1 MSRGGALVTG
11 SATGIGRG
19 IALALARE
27 GYDVAV
33 HYRRSAAEAEAT
45 RSEIEA
51 LGVRAITLQAD
62 VTDSGAAVMLVQ
74 ETHARSRQPRRSRQ
88 QRRQLRLRAARR
100 AVAEEWDDVF
110 ATNLDATFAT
120 CRAAVP
126 LMRAAGGGRIVNL
139 GYAGAQNLVARSN
152 LTAYAIAKTGVVLLT
167 KAIARAE
174 AANGITANVVAPG
187 VIENSATKPLRRDT
201 GRSRGTHRGGRRS
214 RRLLR
219 LSGSRVRHRPGARGR
234 RRLEPL
240 IRGATTRAPRR
251 VTRWPFID
259 AAASEHR

>member
-19 IALALARE
+19 IALALARG

-33 HYRRSAAEAEAT
+33 HYRRSAAHAEAT
-45 RSEIEA
+45 CAEIEA
-51 LGVRAITLQAD
+51 FGARAIMLPAD
-62 VTDSGAAVMLVQ
+62 VTEQGAAATLVH
-74 ETHARSRQPRRSRQ
+74 EAHEGLGGLTVLVNNVGNYVYKSLDEVS
-88 QRRQLRLRAARR
+88 
-100 AVAEEWDDVF
+100 VEEWKDVF

-120 CRAAVP
+120 CGAAVP

-139 GYAGAQNLVARSN
+139 GYAGAQSIVARPN

-187 VIENSATKPLRRDT
+187 VIENSATKPLREIPA
-201 GRSRGTHRGGRRS
+201 GREGRIEE
-214 RRLLR
+214 
-219 LSGSRVRHRPGARGR
+219 V
-234 RRLEPL
+234 
-240 IRGATTRAPRR
+240 
-251 VTRWPFID
+251 
-259 AAASEHR
+259 AAAVLYFVSPEAAYVTGQVLEVAGGWNL

>member
-27 GYDVAV
+27 GYDIAV
-33 HYRRSAAEAEAT
+33 HYRRSSDEAEAT
-45 RSEIEA
+45 RAQLEA
-51 LGVRAITLQAD
+51 LGARAVALRAD
-62 VTDSGAAVMLVQ
+62 VTEPGAAASLVEEAQ
-74 ETHARSRQPRRSRQ
+74 T
-88 QRRQLRLRAARR
+88 QLGRL
-100 AVAEEWDDVF
+100 AVLVNNVGNYVYRPLAELSVEEWEDVF

-126 LMRAAGGGRIVNL
+126 LMRAAGGGRIVNI
-139 GYAGAQNLVARSN
+139 GYAGAQNLVARPN

-187 VIENSATKPLRRDT
+187 VIENSATKPLREIPA
-201 GRSRGTHRGGRRS
+201 GREGRIEE
-214 RRLLR
+214 
-219 LSGSRVRHRPGARGR
+219 V
-234 RRLEPL
+234 
-240 IRGATTRAPRR
+240 
-251 VTRWPFID
+251 
-259 AAASEHR
+259 AAAVVYFVSSQAAYVTGQVLEVAGGWNL